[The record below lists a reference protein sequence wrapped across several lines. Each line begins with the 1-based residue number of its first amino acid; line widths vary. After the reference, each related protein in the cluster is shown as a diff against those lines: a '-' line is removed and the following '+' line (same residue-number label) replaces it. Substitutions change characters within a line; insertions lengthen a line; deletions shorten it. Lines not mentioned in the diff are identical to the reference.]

1 MEHQAEHF
9 WWLKLLFFLSQIA
22 KPTIP
27 LDSSIDQGPYVNVK
41 EDGMVAAL
49 NNEPKTDNVE
59 EIQVIQDTH
68 SDGLN
73 MIPEEKVV
81 KQDELETNSKT
92 GGSPCI
98 AQVASAQDAA
108 VNVITPFKRYLGQL
122 SRQNRWSIWLLVYI
136 AITTSWPLVGSALY
150 IVFGKKIRDILPN
163 GLVGR

>member
-49 NNEPKTDNVE
+49 NKEPKTDNVE
-59 EIQVIQDTH
+59 EIQVIQDTDN
-68 SDGLN
+68 DGLE

-81 KQDELETNSKT
+81 KQDELETNAKIR
-92 GGSPCI
+92 GSPGI
-98 AQVASAQDAA
+98 AQACVHDAA
-108 VNVITPFKRYLGQL
+108 VHVITPFKRDLGQL

>member
-1 MEHQAEHF
+1 M
-9 WWLKLLFFLSQIA
+9 
-22 KPTIP
+22 
-27 LDSSIDQGPYVNVK
+27 DSSIDQGPYVNVK

-49 NNEPKTDNVE
+49 NKEPKTDNVE

-81 KQDELETNSKT
+81 KQDELETNAKIR
-92 GGSPCI
+92 GSPGI
-98 AQVASAQDAA
+98 AQACVHDAA
-108 VNVITPFKRYLGQL
+108 VHVITPFKRDLGQL